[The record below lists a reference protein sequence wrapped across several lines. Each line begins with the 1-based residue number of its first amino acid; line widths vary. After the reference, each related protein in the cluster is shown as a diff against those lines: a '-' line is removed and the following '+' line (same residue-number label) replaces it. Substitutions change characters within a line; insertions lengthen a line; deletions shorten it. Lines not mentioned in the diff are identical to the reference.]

1 MESFVEVKEGMFYRG
16 EERYF
21 IVGTNMWHGAYLGM
35 EDLPGNRERLKL
47 ELDLMAHY
55 GINNVRVI
63 AAIDESEFEM
73 CAQPSS
79 HKKDGEVLEQYMQ
92 GMDLFLS
99 ELSMRGMT
107 ATIYFSN
114 FWQWSGGMS
123 QHVSWSKGVPIYDPD
138 IEGNH
143 LGGLMDMSAEAYS
156 DEGAK
161 QILKALIRKVV
172 CRTNSING
180 KPYKEDA
187 TILSWELANEPRL
200 GSWENGLGN
209 YAYFKAWCSGMCS
222 YVKSLDPNH
231 LVTTGVEGA
240 WSLLDRDDLFADSH
254 SHPSIDY
261 LTFHLWIKNW
271 GWFDINNP
279 ESTYES
285 AMDRAKGYI
294 ARQLNVATDMG
305 KPIVLEE
312 FGVERDGGDYRSGS
326 SVRWR
331 DKVYKVIYGAL
342 EASLQDGAPVGGSN
356 FWTWGGTC
364 SRREGSFIWRQ
375 RDPMIGDPPQEA
387 QGLNS
392 VFHHDH
398 STLAVVRGHHSQ
410 IHKIGALEGVS
421 VEKCAS

>member
-16 EERYF
+16 AERYF

-35 EDLPGNRERLKL
+35 EDLPGDRERLKL

-73 CAQPSS
+73 CAQPPS
-79 HKKDGEVLEQYMQ
+79 HKKGGEVLEQYMQ
-92 GMDLFLS
+92 GMDFFLS
-99 ELSMRGMT
+99 ELSKRGMT

-161 QILKALIRKVV
+161 QILKALIRRIVG
-172 CRTNSING
+172 RTNTING

-209 YAYFKAWCSGMCS
+209 YAYFKSWCSGMCS
-222 YVKSLDPNH
+222 YVKSLDSNH

-240 WSLLDRDDLFADSH
+240 WSLLDRDDLFTDSH

-271 GWFDINNP
+271 GWFDIHNP
-279 ESTYES
+279 ECTFNEAMES
-285 AMDRAKGYI
+285 AEKYIDR
-294 ARQLNVATDMG
+294 QVSVANTLG

-312 FGVERDGGDYRSGS
+312 FGVERDGGDYHSGS
-326 SVRWR
+326 GVIWR
-331 DKVYKVIYGAL
+331 DRIYSRFYSLL
-342 EASLQDGAPVGGSN
+342 ERKMRVGSLVGGSN
-356 FWTWGGTC
+356 FWTWGGNC
-364 SRREGSFIWRQ
+364 PRSEGSLLWSEG
-375 RDPMIGDPPQEA
+375 DPMIGDPAQED

-392 VFHHDH
+392 VFYHDH
-398 STLAVVRGHHSQ
+398 STLEVVRGHFYRT
-410 IHKIGALEGVS
+410 KNLVS
-421 VEKCAS
+421 MFPEEVVG